1 MSESKR
7 NFPLDLRRRTFSLIR
22 PSLRDHRAGE
32 NENPREAAEPRH
44 HETRVEQED
53 SPVNQE
59 GRSRERPSDSIAEGG
74 FI

>member
-32 NENPREAAEPRH
+32 NENPREAG
-44 HETRVEQED
+44 
-53 SPVNQE
+53 PVA
-59 GRSRERPSDSIAEGG
+59 SFSKVRPQKRRP
-74 FI
+74 